1 MTANPG
7 GDAPSGDA
15 LAGDAVAGDALVMA
29 GTVERGSFRLEADL
43 RAAPGEVLG
52 VLGPNGAGK
61 TTMLRA
67 LSGLDALTTGTIRLG
82 GLTLDDVATGT
93 FVPAQRRP
101 VGLVFQSYRLFPHLD
116 VRDNVAY
123 APRVQGA
130 GRRQARAAA
139 DTWLERFD
147 LTSLATRRP
156 HQISGG
162 QAQQVALARALAA
175 DPRFLLLDEPLSALD
190 ARTRLDVRARLR
202 SHLEQFAGPVLII
215 THDPLEAM
223 IMADRLLVIENG
235 RVVQQGTPAQVARQP
250 ATQYVARLVGLNLY
264 TGSLEMATRQVALDV
279 GGTFTVTMG
288 EDAAS
293 GTVAPVGVPPVG
305 VPPAGVASLGVA
317 SAGGASAGAAS
328 AGAAP
333 AQAGQPALRVLVGLR
348 PSAITVHTA
357 RPTQASPRNVWKGTV
372 TAMELLADRV
382 RVQVDATPPALVDIS
397 SAAVADLA
405 LRPGTVVWLSA
416 KATETEAYPDPGT
429 RHRT

>member
-7 GDAPSGDA
+7 GDD
-15 LAGDAVAGDALVMA
+15 LVLS

-61 TTMLRA
+61 TTLLRV
-67 LSGLDALTTGTIRLG
+67 LSGLDALTSGTIRLG
-82 GLTLDDVATGT
+82 GLTLDDAATDT
-93 FVPAQRRP
+93 FVPAQHRP
-101 VGLVFQSYRLFPHLD
+101 VGLVFQNYRLFPHLD

-139 DTWLERFD
+139 DTWLERLD
-147 LTSLATRRP
+147 LTALATRRP

-175 DPRFLLLDEPLSALD
+175 NPRFLLLDEPLSALD
-190 ARTRLDVRARLR
+190 AKTRLDVRAHLR
-202 SHLEQFAGPVLII
+202 RHLDQFTGPVLII

-235 RVVQQGTPAQVARQP
+235 RVVQQGSPSQVASQP

-264 TGSLEMATRQVALDV
+264 TGTLEVATRRVFLDA
-279 GGTFTVTMG
+279 GGTFTVTLS
-288 EDAAS
+288 EDDPTAS
-293 GTVAPVGVPPVG
+293 A
-305 VPPAGVASLGVA
+305 PAGQSTR
-317 SAGGASAGAAS
+317 
-328 AGAAP
+328 P
-333 AQAGQPALRVLVGLR
+333 VLVGLR
-348 PSAITVHTA
+348 PSAITIHTEL
-357 RPTQASPRNVWKGTV
+357 PTHGSPRNVWKGTV
-372 TAMELLADRV
+372 TGLEQLTDRV

-397 SAAVADLA
+397 AAAVADLA
-405 LRPGTVVWLSA
+405 LRPGSAVWLSA
-416 KATETEAYPDPGT
+416 KATETEAYPDPGI
-429 RHRT
+429 HRKP